1 MKRVS
6 PMQKAVC
13 LVLVTTQA
21 LLAGCGSCG
30 FDCGD
35 DDGDR
40 GPALLDL
47 GFTDESVEQ
56 LKQVVIEVDRI
67 TLRRSGAADVIID
80 TFTIEDLGLVAADS
94 FQVDLLQYRGR
105 NQLRVLEDLELEP
118 GTYSDMRIDILDGD
132 INRSYV
138 QESGDDLKPLNLDSG
153 SLSLSGF
160 ELSPGD
166 ESFAVVFSLA
176 QSVRYREAADDYLLS
191 ADGVRVIDSARAASI
206 SGRVDREL
214 FDTAESC
221 SGKTD
226 PEIGNRVYIY
236 RLASQGSVTLAD
248 VHTDASSTEV
258 PDNTQAPFSV
268 AALAEDVLTGNWQ
281 YAFGF
286 LPAGDYVLA
295 FSCDTEDDDP
305 VDYDGFV
312 VPLPDS
318 QVYEIELSEGE
329 RTVCDLAPE
338 ASCT

>member
-1 MKRVS
+1 MKHFSR
-6 PMQKAVC
+6 AHRAAW
-13 LVLVTTQA
+13 LVLAVILA
-21 LLAGCGSCG
+21 LPAGCGSCG
-30 FDCGD
+30 FDCGSD
-35 DDGDR
+35 DDDR

-80 TFTIEDLGLVAADS
+80 TFTIEDLDLVGVDS

-105 NQLRVLEDLELEP
+105 NQLTVIEDLELEP
-118 GTYSDMRIDILDGD
+118 GTYSDMLIDILDGD

-138 QESGDDLKPLNLDSG
+138 QESGDDLKPLNLDAG

-160 ELSPGD
+160 ELAAGD

-176 QSVRYREAADDYLLS
+176 QSIRYRAATDDYLLS
-191 ADGVRVIDSARAASI
+191 DEGVRVIDSTRAASV

-214 FDTAESC
+214 FDNAEGC
-221 SGKTD
+221 RDKTD
-226 PEIGNRVYIY
+226 PEVGNRVYIY
-236 RLASQGSVTLAD
+236 RLASQGTATLGD
-248 VHTDASSTEV
+248 VYTDGSSAEV
-258 PDNTQAPFSV
+258 PDNTRAPYSV

-286 LPAGDYVLA
+286 LPADDYVLA
-295 FSCDTEDDDP
+295 FSCDTEGDDP

-312 VPLPDS
+312 VPLPDG

-329 RTVCDLAPE
+329 RAACDLAPG
-338 ASCT
+338 ATCT